1 MTRLDA
7 YAAAPDEVQRL
18 IDFSLAAGEG
28 LEPSPKHLVKVRAS
42 QISGCARCLHMHFH
56 EALKEGERIERLY
69 LLDAWEEA
77 GIYTARERAALAWTD
92 AVTRI
97 VETRAPDEAYA
108 AVVAQ
113 FTAAEVVKLTM
124 VINAINAFNRIG
136 VGFRRPPMGLAKAK
150 AA

>member
-18 IDFSLAAGEG
+18 IDYSLAAGEG
-28 LEPSPKHLVKVRAS
+28 LEPSLKHLVKIRAS
-42 QISGCARCLHMHFH
+42 QINGCARCLHMHFH
-56 EALKEGERIERLY
+56 EALKDGEKIERLY

-77 GIYTARERAALAWTD
+77 PVYTDRERAALAWTD

-108 AVVAQ
+108 AVTAQ
-113 FTAAEVVKLTM
+113 FTDAEVVKLTM
-124 VINAINAFNRIG
+124 VINAINAWNRLA
-136 VGFRRPPMGLAKAK
+136 VSLRAAPFGLGRAK